1 MCVMIITACK
11 SICRALSINT
21 FASHAY
27 GAEMLSKRQ
36 SEKNGHKQEENGKKK
51 NEKEENKL
59 VGEVNAEIQHW
70 F

>member
-21 FASHAY
+21 FTSHAY

-36 SEKNGHKQEENGKKK
+36 SEKNGHKQEEKKEET

-59 VGEVNAEIQHW
+59 VGEVNAEIQHC